1 MYNKITIIGNLG
13 SDPEMRYTPDGTA
26 VSNFSMASNY
36 RYKKRDGE
44 DGEETTWFRVNAWGR
59 LGETANQYLEKG
71 RQVYVEGRMSQREW
85 EDTEGNTRYSL
96 EVRAS
101 EIKFLSGQGPQDAA
115 APGGASARSETSA
128 APGPEEEADDLP
140 W

>member
-13 SDPEMRYTPDGTA
+13 SDPEMRYMPDGTA
-26 VSNFSMASNY
+26 VSNFSVASNY
-36 RYKKRDGE
+36 RYKTRDGE
-44 DGEETTWFRVNAWGR
+44 DREETTWFRVNAWGR
-59 LGETANQYLEKG
+59 LGETSNQYLEKG

-85 EDTEGNTRYSL
+85 EDSEGNTRYSL

-101 EIKFLSGQGPQDAA
+101 EIKFLSGQGPQDTASGGAGAQGAA
-115 APGGASARSETSA
+115 AQGTG
-128 APGPEEEADDLP
+128 EEADDLP